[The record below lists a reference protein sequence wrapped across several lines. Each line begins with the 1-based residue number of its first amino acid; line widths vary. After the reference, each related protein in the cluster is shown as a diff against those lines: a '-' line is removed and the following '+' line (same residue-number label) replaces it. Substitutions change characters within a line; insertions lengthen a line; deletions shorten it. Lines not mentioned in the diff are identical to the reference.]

1 MLIEYG
7 NTQNTLSTTW
17 KRGEVIWSVSTARK
31 GGEKKSERERMDW
44 RGGCVSV
51 WVRETARRRS
61 VEWQR
66 ERELWHLSDL
76 GCGEGSWLK
85 HIPQAASDEKAAGQ
99 CGGEVATSFKSLRD
113 HIGLPLT
120 SSRLTHCSHRHLL
133 SCVTHQPLNQL
144 CCPVRSKGFPRLR
157 HRDRKNKKNRLRKR
171 NLNHWRGGKA
181 SLLLGKCTGFFWWLF
196 QRVLDCLNHGVRKFL
211 WIQPALPYVPA
222 CT

>member
-1 MLIEYG
+1 
-7 NTQNTLSTTW
+7 
-17 KRGEVIWSVSTARK
+17 
-31 GGEKKSERERMDW
+31 MDW

-157 HRDRKNKKNRLRKR
+157 HRDKRIKKTD
-171 NLNHWRGGKA
+171 WGKEA
-181 SLLLGKCTGFFWWLF
+181 ESLLFYSVSVRASFG
-196 QRVLDCLNHGVRKFL
+196 DCLNVSLTAWITVSGSFSEYSRLCRMFQHARKNL
-211 WIQPALPYVPA
+211 LLLLL
-222 CT
+222 

>member
-31 GGEKKSERERMDW
+31 GGEKKSEREKGLAGRVCFCVGERDGEEEEEECRMTEGERTLAPLRSRLW
-44 RGGCVSV
+44 RGLL
-51 WVRETARRRS
+51 
-61 VEWQR
+61 VEAHSSSSQR
-66 ERELWHLSDL
+66 QRDSAE
-76 GCGEGSWLK
+76 
-85 HIPQAASDEKAAGQ
+85 EK
-99 CGGEVATSFKSLRD
+99 SRHPLNLRD

-157 HRDRKNKKNRLRKR
+157 HRDRKN
-171 NLNHWRGGKA
+171 
-181 SLLLGKCTGFFWWLF
+181 
-196 QRVLDCLNHGVRKFL
+196 
-211 WIQPALPYVPA
+211 
-222 CT
+222 